1 MEPFNR
7 LKRKDGSFQWGKDE
21 RDAFQ
26 SLKSTINNSSLLV
39 HFNPNL
45 PLKLTTDAS
54 QTASDG
60 LLSHIFPDGSERPI
74 ALISLAFT
82 STERNSS
89 NIELLAII
97 HGAKKYYDYL
107 YGRSSTI
114 SSYLKPLEKL
124 LGSTKEIP
132 FVISARI
139 NSNCQFARNKS
150 ELNPNHPW
158 ECTDRVGE

>member
-1 MEPFNR
+1 MEPFTR
-7 LKRKDGSFQWGKDE
+7 LKRKDGSFQWGKDK

-60 LLSHIFPDGSERPI
+60 LLSHMFPDGSERPI
-74 ALISLAFT
+74 AFTSLAFT

-114 SSYLKPLEKL
+114 SN
-124 LGSTKEIP
+124 ST
-132 FVISARI
+132 
-139 NSNCQFARNKS
+139 
-150 ELNPNHPW
+150 
-158 ECTDRVGE
+158 